1 MHIVKYILKNH
12 ATYTVAITSFL
23 EAISRICEGKEI
35 VYSRFNLLPRF
46 SDLLAAGHVDQQ
58 DGCVSWWLSSTQK
71 RRSQVNSICNKSKN
85 VH

>member
-58 DGCVSWWLSSTQK
+58 DGCVS
-71 RRSQVNSICNKSKN
+71 
-85 VH
+85 